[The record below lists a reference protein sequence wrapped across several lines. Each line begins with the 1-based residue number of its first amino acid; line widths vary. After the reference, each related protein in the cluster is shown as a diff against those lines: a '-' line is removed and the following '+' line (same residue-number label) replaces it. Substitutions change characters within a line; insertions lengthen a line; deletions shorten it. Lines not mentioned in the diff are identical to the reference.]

1 MISRSP
7 VREVSRAVSRRV
19 WSGQRLLFSGR
30 IVSRI
35 EPQRCC
41 ADEFSKRVGRI
52 RRKRIC
58 RGRRRH
64 GVAEILFTQKDYAGS
79 LPLFHRAA
87 AKTKQPALALSAR
100 YFEARCLENL
110 DRKDEA
116 REAYQQ
122 VIDGKNPNP
131 YRDDARAA
139 SGSILLARGKKGEAL
154 KQYEALSNET
164 GKPALKAEA
173 AVRAGLIAVDLQR
186 DEKGKTDKALTE
198 KATGLLQ
205 KAKAIPEA
213 GKWRGIAQTGL
224 LRLQYQTAQYTQLLA
239 EYKRAQDQIPEEA
252 RAEMMLLVGNSQRQL
267 GHPQEA
273 EQIYREIIAKYP
285 NREEAKDAQYQ
296 RLINLYNSN
305 APSLNAE
312 VDAFLVANPSGERA
326 DQARLLKAEAFYK
339 TQNFAEA
346 ASIYTELRASQLSP
360 KLRAEAAYKLGWCC
374 VQTKNGSGAVEA
386 FSYFLQ
392 AFPDNA
398 QVPSALA
405 QRAVAYQEGKNYGAA
420 LADLSLLLANYSKA
434 REREAA
440 LQQKALILGQ
450 QDNAKGMAGAFQQLL
465 KEYPKSAVAAQA
477 NYYIG
482 KAAFDD
488 KDYKKAIASLN
499 AARTLD
505 KEQYGNLAT
514 LRILSSQ
521 FYLKDRKALTDEV
534 DRFMTASPGPKIPAK
549 NSEWLGIEYY
559 NEKNYPAA
567 EKYLTALSKSDNLGK
582 CKPVFLV
589 LSR

>member
-1 MISRSP
+1 MGKIRIRIAMTP
-7 VREVSRAVSRRV
+7 GPRRV
-19 WSGQRLLFSGR
+19 RFS
-30 IVSRI
+30 S
-35 EPQRCC
+35 
-41 ADEFSKRVGRI
+41 RVGKKA
-52 RRKRIC
+52 RR
-58 RGRRRH
+58 
-64 GVAEILFTQKDYAGS
+64 
-79 LPLFHRAA
+79 
-87 AKTKQPALALSAR
+87 
-100 YFEARCLENL
+100 
-110 DRKDEA
+110 
-116 REAYQQ
+116 
-122 VIDGKNPNP
+122 
-131 YRDDARAA
+131 
-139 SGSILLARGKKGEAL
+139 L

-198 KATGLLQ
+198 KAAGLLQ

-339 TQNFAEA
+339 TQNFTEA

-374 VQTKNGSGAVEA
+374 VQTKNGTGAVEA

-405 QRAVAYQEGKNYGAA
+405 QRAVAYQEGKNYDAA
-420 LADLSLLLANYSKA
+420 LADLNLLLANYSKA

-440 LQQKALILGQ
+440 FQQKALILGQ

-465 KEYPKSAVAAQA
+465 REYPKSAVAAQA

-499 AARTLD
+499 TARTLD

-534 DRFMTASPGPKIPAK
+534 DRFMAA
-549 NSEWLGIEYY
+549 NSGWENSCRNSRVARDRILQRKELSGGGEVSDGIEQ
-559 NEKNYPAA
+559 E
-567 EKYLTALSKSDNLGK
+567 
-582 CKPVFLV
+582 
-589 LSR
+589 